1 MRRILVG
8 IALVIVCAATSS
20 AQDREA
26 DLRARY
32 PYERMAVQYPGLT
45 ADDYNKVIRIL
56 AQMPDLVAEVSRLP
70 IRPLTAAPSTIA
82 GGPTSR
88 PTTAPVGLTN
98 PPPPRP
104 ATPPVPR
111 ITRPTTRGIY
121 EWEAAHLSRR

>member
-1 MRRILVG
+1 MRCVLVG
-8 IALVIVCAATSS
+8 IALLVICAAPSS

-45 ADDYNKVIRIL
+45 VDDYDRVIRIL

-70 IRPLTAAPSTIA
+70 IRPLTAVPSTIA
-82 GGPTSR
+82 AP
-88 PTTAPVGLTN
+88 PTTRSTTASVALTN

-111 ITRPTTRGIY
+111 ITYPTTRGIY